1 MKFSTSIQKGLYL
14 LVQKYEIVNVP
25 GCSLWATYQGK
36 GPSLVCC
43 HGGPG
48 LWDYLGP
55 VAVMIDDLVTVYRF
69 DQRACGRSSGN
80 PDYDIVTAV
89 ADLEALR
96 DHWNPL
102 QWIILGHSW
111 GATLG
116 LAYCLA
122 HPSRVQALIHLSGTG
137 IDDSWKEEY
146 HRNRDALLIPSEKH
160 RLAELRTQLSIVQ
173 EVEYDAVEREYC
185 ELSWSTDIADRSQA
199 RKLARQLFVDGLHIN
214 FQVNQILGKD
224 VDRFTQ
230 QPNIVEQ
237 LASLQIPT
245 LVIHGALAPRPARVP
260 RHLAQCIPSASY
272 VELPGVGHLPW
283 IERPD
288 LLQGVL
294 RYFLEH
300 LA

>member
-69 DQRACGRSSGN
+69 DQRACGRSTGN

-96 DHWNPL
+96 DHWNLP

-122 HPSRVQALIHLSGTG
+122 HPSRVQALIYLSGTG
-137 IDDSWKEEY
+137 FDDSWKEEY

-199 RKLARQLFVDGLHIN
+199 RKLARQLFVM
-214 FQVNQILGKD
+214 V
-224 VDRFTQ
+224 
-230 QPNIVEQ
+230 
-237 LASLQIPT
+237 
-245 LVIHGALAPRPARVP
+245 
-260 RHLAQCIPSASY
+260 CISISR
-272 VELPGVGHLPW
+272 L
-283 IERPD
+283 IR
-288 LLQGVL
+288 
-294 RYFLEH
+294 FLEKMSIVLLSNQTLLNSLPPCRYLRWLFMEHSILALPECLDTLLNAYH
-300 LA
+300 LQAMWNFPV